1 MNVKTHNG
9 AAPA

>member
-1 MNVKTHNG
+1 MNVKTHYR